1 MCKLSFFFPVH
12 HSVTPHH
19 QFVVTQRMVQ
29 SDPSGNKYQFLPF
42 DQIQNSNLLGFFK
55 NLLLEFIL

>member
-1 MCKLSFFFPVH
+1 MCNLSFFFPVH

-42 DQIQNSNLLGFFK
+42 DQIQNSNLVGFF
-55 NLLLEFIL
+55 F